1 MGGRN
6 ARFAAYMRTDI
17 SRVESSFSIF
27 LRLPKNKPYRLFS
40 VNSAVNAVEIFVIL
54 TTRPGYICKAYFVD
68 NVAWIALSSVHML
81 KLTHIIAPTTK
92 SFHKN

>member
-1 MGGRN
+1 M
-6 ARFAAYMRTDI
+6 
-17 SRVESSFSIF
+17 
-27 LRLPKNKPYRLFS
+27 PKNKPYPLFS
-40 VNSAVNAVEIFVIL
+40 VVSAVYVVDIFVIV